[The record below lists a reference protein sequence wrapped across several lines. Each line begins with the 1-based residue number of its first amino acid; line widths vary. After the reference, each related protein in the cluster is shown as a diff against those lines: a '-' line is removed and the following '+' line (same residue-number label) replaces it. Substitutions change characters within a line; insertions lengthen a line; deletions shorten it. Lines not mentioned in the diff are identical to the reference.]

1 MSKEK
6 VITDPD
12 KFVFS
17 IDDCQINVPVN
28 PRTGRSYRIG
38 PSNGEHAPTVDGSRS
53 ARSVTVTHIPTGLS
67 VTKDQF
73 LAYRNKELAIRELE
87 GLVNEWIK
95 ARKPSQE
102 EV

>member
-12 KFVFS
+12 KFIFS

-28 PRTGRSYRIG
+28 PRTGRSYRTG
-38 PSNGEHAPTVDGSRS
+38 PSNGEHAPTVDASRS
-53 ARSVTVTHIPTGLS
+53 ARSVTVTHIPTGIS

-73 LAYRNKELAIRELE
+73 LAYRNKELALRELE
-87 GLVNEWIK
+87 GLVNEWIRS
-95 ARKPSQE
+95 RKQDPE
-102 EV
+102 TV